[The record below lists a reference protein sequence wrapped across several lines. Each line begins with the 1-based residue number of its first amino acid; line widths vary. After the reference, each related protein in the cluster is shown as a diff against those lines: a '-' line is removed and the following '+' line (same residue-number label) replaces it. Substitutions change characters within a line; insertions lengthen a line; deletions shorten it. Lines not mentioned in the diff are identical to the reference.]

1 MNDNSIYILKVL
13 DGIHKNAEMNIKA
26 DENYMIGSS
35 DACDIIFFDAGV
47 EEEHLCLYSWK
58 RDIVIV
64 KKSSDIFIDGQKLI
78 ETTKKIKAYQVIT
91 IGEAH
96 FAIGPA
102 ELKWPMLAPSVI
114 KNEPVFNFS
123 SELVPLN
130 LHKKSSLVVEL
141 ERKLSNYLNAA
152 KDAILQT
159 NKKLLIGIGIFSF
172 IFLFFWF
179 DFIQSGIN
187 ETKSSSINTSGAN
200 NKKLL
205 NKSLLI
211 ALNTVLNNAKNN
223 SLILIG
229 VKEPT
234 LNTGTENPV
243 KIEPIQKI
251 RESLYRKWSN
261 SLSESIK
268 NAKEIVYKGKNSADQ
283 TSLSIKLKKEK
294 DGTFLT
300 EGYTLN
306 REQKE
311 GLMTELGDIVRVK
324 VLAAEDVEKMCE
336 KIMKNKEI
344 KDPIVTFDIDKKAV
358 RLEGETE
365 NLNDISQT
373 EKIINKTM
381 PDIAIHNH
389 INFSPGELNVA
400 ASSTSG
406 AEYVQLND
414 GSKIFKGGRLKN
426 GCIIENIR
434 PNDVQL
440 NCSGSKVN
448 YKLGDKS

>member
-1 MNDNSIYILKVL
+1 
-13 DGIHKNAEMNIKA
+13 
-26 DENYMIGSS
+26 
-35 DACDIIFFDAGV
+35 
-47 EEEHLCLYSWK
+47 
-58 RDIVIV
+58 
-64 KKSSDIFIDGQKLI
+64 
-78 ETTKKIKAYQVIT
+78 
-91 IGEAH
+91 
-96 FAIGPA
+96 
-102 ELKWPMLAPSVI
+102 
-114 KNEPVFNFS
+114 
-123 SELVPLN
+123 
-130 LHKKSSLVVEL
+130 
-141 ERKLSNYLNAA
+141 
-152 KDAILQT
+152 
-159 NKKLLIGIGIFSF
+159 
-172 IFLFFWF
+172 
-179 DFIQSGIN
+179 
-187 ETKSSSINTSGAN
+187 
-200 NKKLL
+200 
-205 NKSLLI
+205 
-211 ALNTVLNNAKNN
+211 
-223 SLILIG
+223 
-229 VKEPT
+229 
-234 LNTGTENPV
+234 
-243 KIEPIQKI
+243 
-251 RESLYRKWSN
+251 
-261 SLSESIK
+261 
-268 NAKEIVYKGKNSADQ
+268 
-283 TSLSIKLKKEK
+283 
-294 DGTFLT
+294 
-300 EGYTLN
+300 LN